1 MKELADHSRV
11 EEKENSKE
19 FFYLLSIGPQVQRS
33 VNGQSSRESLGP
45 LHYVELRERRQL
57 EVRRQWILHALG

>member
-19 FFYLLSIGPQVQRS
+19 FSTSYASVHRS
-33 VNGQSSRESLGP
+33 KEALM
-45 LHYVELRERRQL
+45 
-57 EVRRQWILHALG
+57 VRALVRV